1 VSVKQRIN
9 AEIFGQTY
17 TISGDAEPEYI
28 LQLADFVDQKMR
40 EVASHAPVASGVK
53 VAVLAALNIAD
64 ELVRLQRGKEETD
77 RIVRERLERMLG
89 MIDSQLPAA
98 SEPFTPETPP
108 PTLLF
113 E

>member
-1 VSVKQRIN
+1 MKQRIN

-17 TISGDAEPEYI
+17 TISGEADPEYI

-64 ELVRLQRGKEETD
+64 ELVRLQRGKEESD
-77 RIVRERLERMLG
+77 RIARERLDRMLG
-89 MIDSQLPAA
+89 MIDSQLPT
-98 SEPFTPETPP
+98 SREPLTDGTPP
-108 PTLLF
+108 PHLLF